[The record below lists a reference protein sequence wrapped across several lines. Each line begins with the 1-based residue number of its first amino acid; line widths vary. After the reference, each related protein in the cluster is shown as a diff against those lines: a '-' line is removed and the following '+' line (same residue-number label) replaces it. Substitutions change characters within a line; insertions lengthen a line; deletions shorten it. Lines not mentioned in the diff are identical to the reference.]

1 MKRLFGLALLL
12 LVLLNVNAMAQDES
26 AAEEVTDEEIQ
37 KFAAMEDSVMVFYN
51 QKNEE
56 LVDMIKNNEVIDG
69 AGRYNEIKGA
79 WGNEEKLAEIELT
92 EEEKAAYEEI
102 LGFMESLSGEVRDLK
117 ISLIKND
124 EILGAATYNKV
135 NKAMKSN
142 PEIKEKVDST
152 IAELQDARESESSEE
167 GGEEPGA

>member
-1 MKRLFGLALLL
+1 
-12 LVLLNVNAMAQDES
+12 MA
-26 AAEEVTDEEIQ
+26 
-37 KFAAMEDSVMVFYN
+37 
-51 QKNEE
+51 
-56 LVDMIKNNEVIDG
+56 
-69 AGRYNEIKGA
+69 
-79 WGNEEKLAEIELT
+79 
-92 EEEKAAYEEI
+92 
-102 LGFMESLSGEVRDLK
+102 GEVRDLK

-152 IAELQDARESESSEE
+152 IAELQSARESKSED